1 MMCDLLGMSFVN
13 PVNARI
19 SLDAFQISGDKNPD
33 GWGLGYYKGEILQVI
48 KEAEPAIQSGLYDF
62 VEAYTESK
70 VYISHIRRSTRG
82 SRSYLNTHP
91 FYRKLVVN
99 DLRYEWLFAHN
110 GTLNELAHLELNK
123 LNPLGETDSEH
134 AFCYILQSIFNR
146 GITSWKKDDFVFI
159 ESILRDINSGQNE
172 LNCIFSNGSLL
183 FCYSDEKK
191 HNNGLRYTKE
201 LATSGRIDLVSQGA
215 KLGLI
220 DIQSANVS
228 GSMIQDNTGYIIVT
242 RELTGENWAEFDN
255 GELIVFND
263 GRIVYPSDRRDN
275 T

>member
-1 MMCDLLGMSFVN
+1 MCDLLGISFRN
-13 PVNARI
+13 PINARI

-62 VEAYTESK
+62 LEAYTESK
-70 VYISHIRRSTRG
+70 LYISHVRRSTRG

-91 FYRKLVVN
+91 FYRKLIIN
-99 DLRYEWLFAHN
+99 GLRCEWLFAHN
-110 GTLNELAHLELNK
+110 GTLNELAHLDLTK

-134 AFCYILQSIFNR
+134 AFCYILQSIFNC
-146 GITSWKKDDFVFI
+146 GITSWTNDDFVFI
-159 ESILRDINSGQNE
+159 ESILRDINSKQNE

-183 FCYSDEKK
+183 FCYSDENK
-191 HNNGLRYTKE
+191 HNNGLRYMKKYD
-201 LATSGRIDLVSQGA
+201 TSGKIDLVSQGA

-220 DIQSANVS
+220 DIQSASVS
-228 GSMIQDNTGYIIVT
+228 GSMPQENVGYIIVT
-242 RELTGENWAEFDN
+242 RELSGENWVEFDD
-255 GELIVFND
+255 GELIVFKD
-263 GRIVYPSDRRDN
+263 GCIVYPSDRGDH